1 MYLLTLGAF
10 YALAVLLEVKFR
22 VHLYRTRKERIL
34 TSLIFFVIGV
44 AWDSISTIEK
54 LRVYPGNGLVG
65 IWIGVL
71 PIEEYLFSLVV
82 PFWILT
88 VYRVVEAKLSASGRT
103 HESQGDRD
111 SSG

>member
-1 MYLLTLGAF
+1 MYLVTLAALF
-10 YALAVLLEVKFR
+10 ALAVWLEVAFR

-34 TSLIFFVIGV
+34 ITLIFFVIGV
-44 AWDSISTIEK
+44 AWDSISTVEK
-54 LRVYPGNGLVG
+54 IWIYPGNGLIG

-88 VYRVVEAKLSASGRT
+88 VYRVVEAKLSASAAPAQKRI
-103 HESQGDRD
+103 
-111 SSG
+111 